1 MKEKGVQ
8 VYMRKRR
15 VNKKKRMILTLVCLI
30 FMGALMCKAWASV
43 DGKVHINKE
52 QTKMEEEQNKI
63 AEEKS
68 RQEEEQKKIEA
79 EQRKI
84 EEEKKKNIVGVKA
97 EAEKFSYDASKVA
110 EKLSKYNYSNDG
122 KKIVFLT
129 FDDGT
134 STTVTPEILRILKE
148 ENVKAT
154 FFLTGQ
160 NIERGGDKAKSLIKQ
175 EFDDGHAIANHSY
188 SHDYKILYPNRVLNL
203 EAFKQDFNK
212 TDKILKEVLG
222 ENFSTRVIRCPGG
235 YMSWKGMGQL
245 DEYLKE
251 KNMFSID
258 WNALNGDAEGKRK
271 NAEELKNY
279 AIKTAEGKEM
289 VVILMHDTY
298 GKEET
303 AKSLP
308 GIIKYFKN
316 NGYEFRTLV

>member
-1 MKEKGVQ
+1 
-8 VYMRKRR
+8 MRKRR

-68 RQEEEQKKIEA
+68 RQEEEQ
-79 EQRKI
+79 
-84 EEEKKKNIVGVKA
+84 
-97 EAEKFSYDASKVA
+97 
-110 EKLSKYNYSNDG
+110 

>member
-1 MKEKGVQ
+1 MMKEKGVQ

-68 RQEEEQKKIEA
+68 RQEEEQ
-79 EQRKI
+79 
-84 EEEKKKNIVGVKA
+84 
-97 EAEKFSYDASKVA
+97 
-110 EKLSKYNYSNDG
+110 

>member
-68 RQEEEQKKIEA
+68 RQEEEQ
-79 EQRKI
+79 
-84 EEEKKKNIVGVKA
+84 
-97 EAEKFSYDASKVA
+97 
-110 EKLSKYNYSNDG
+110 